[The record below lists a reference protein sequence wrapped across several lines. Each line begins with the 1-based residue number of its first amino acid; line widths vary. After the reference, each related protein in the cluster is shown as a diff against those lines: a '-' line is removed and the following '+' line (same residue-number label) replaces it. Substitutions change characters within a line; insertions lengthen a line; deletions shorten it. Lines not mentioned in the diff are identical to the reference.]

1 VLKVLEVMPV
11 LRVLVLEVPFQVLV
25 LKVLR

>member
-1 VLKVLEVMPV
+1 VLKVLKVMPV
-11 LRVLVLEVPFQVLV
+11 PRVLVLEVVFQVLV